1 MTTKPKLVRGGRT
14 DTMFAHDTV
23 RHNETDVVDAAQDV
37 RNHAVMAD
45 DCDTSFTDEEKAV
58 YEAAHA
64 PVGKRLVASL
74 SEAWLPLLALVIIVA
89 SVAFMMIMRL
99 TNTLLV
105 ILAVL
110 LASLLMGTIVYV
122 SYEEQRKAH
131 DLADKAEAIYETA
144 MGVKRRS
151 GDGTVTPD
159 E

>member
-1 MTTKPKLVRGGRT
+1 MTTKPKLVRGGRI
-14 DTMFAHDTV
+14 DTMFAHGTVHHNATDAEDTG
-23 RHNETDVVDAAQDV
+23 RDDSG
-37 RNHAVMAD
+37 HAVMVD
-45 DCDTSFTDEEKAV
+45 DCCACFTDEEKSV
-58 YEAAHA
+58 YEAMHA
-64 PVGKRLVASL
+64 PVGNRLVASL
-74 SEAWLPLLALVIIVA
+74 SEAWLPLLAFAIIVA
-89 SVAFMMIMRL
+89 SVAFMLIMRL

-105 ILAVL
+105 VLAVL

-151 GDGTVTPD
+151 GDGTATPD